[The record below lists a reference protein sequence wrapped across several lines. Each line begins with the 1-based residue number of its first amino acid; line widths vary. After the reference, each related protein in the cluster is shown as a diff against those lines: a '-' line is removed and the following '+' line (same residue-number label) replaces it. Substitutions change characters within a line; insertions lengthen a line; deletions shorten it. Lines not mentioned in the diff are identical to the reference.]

1 MCPTC
6 NNLKIESVSLETIND
21 EIITLTSDKFDIGFY
36 MRKFKMG
43 NDDLSNIPWTLKYE
57 VVFTGKFD
65 RDKVNSYDFGSK
77 EMIDELNNQRNTEVF
92 KNSSKELDNIF
103 WTKINGYKIP
113 NIKDNNSISIKFIGR
128 DKSIKVDSIIN
139 YDNKDEIPKI
149 EFDRD
154 ENNPIE

>member
-1 MCPTC
+1 MC

-21 EIITLTSDKFDIGFY
+21 EIITLSSDKFDIGFY

-92 KNSSKELDNIF
+92 KNSSKELENIF
-103 WTKINGYKIP
+103 WSKRNGHSIP
-113 NIKDNNSISIKFIGR
+113 NLKTNNSISIKLIGR
-128 DKSIKVDSIIN
+128 NDSIVESVFID
-139 YDNKDEIPKI
+139 YVDEDKIPKI
-149 EFDRD
+149 EFDRN
-154 ENNPIE
+154 ENNPI

>member
-6 NNLKIESVSLETIND
+6 NNLKIESVSFETIND
-21 EIITLTSDKFDIGFY
+21 GIKTLSSNDFDIGFY

-57 VVFTGKFD
+57 IVFTGKFV

-92 KNSSKELDNIF
+92 KNSSKELENIF
-103 WTKINGYKIP
+103 WTKKDEYKTRNLEY
-113 NIKDNNSISIKFIGR
+113 NISISIKFIGR

-139 YDNKDEIPKI
+139 YDNEDVMPKI

-154 ENNPIE
+154 EINPIE